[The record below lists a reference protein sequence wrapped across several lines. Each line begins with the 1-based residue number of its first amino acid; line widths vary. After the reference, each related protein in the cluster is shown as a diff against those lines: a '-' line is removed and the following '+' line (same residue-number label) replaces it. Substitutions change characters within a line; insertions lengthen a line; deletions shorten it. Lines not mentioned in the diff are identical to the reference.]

1 MNFIHKD
8 ETKKFSG
15 SHDDLSIV
23 KNEFNFE
30 DEKILE
36 AIIFASKEPV
46 SINDLKKSC
55 PFIED
60 INISLKNLIDFY
72 SNRAVNLVKIKNT
85 YAFRTLPYYSNYITQ
100 TVEKK
105 IKLSK
110 AAKETLAVIAYHQ
123 PVTRTEIED
132 IRGVSLYKG
141 LMDTLLDTKWVNI
154 GPRRDTPGMPV
165 TYVTTNDF
173 LDHFGLHSVKDLP
186 NFKELKEAGFLADFK
201 EEEFEI

>member
-1 MNFIHKD
+1 MNFIHKN
-8 ETKKFSG
+8 ENKNFTG
-15 SHDDLSIV
+15 SQDDLPNATNGI
-23 KNEFNFE
+23 NFE
-30 DEKILE
+30 NEKILE

-60 INISLKNLIDFY
+60 INTAIKNLTDFY
-72 SNRAVNLVKIKNT
+72 SNRAINLVKIKNT

-105 IKLSK
+105 VKLSK

>member
-1 MNFIHKD
+1 MNFIHKN
-8 ETKKFSG
+8 ENKSFSR
-15 SHDDLSIV
+15 SRDHISKV
-23 KNEFNFE
+23 SNELNFE

-60 INISLKNLIDFY
+60 INASLKHLTDVY

-100 TVEKK
+100 TLEKK
-105 IKLSK
+105 VKLSK

-141 LMDTLLDTKWVNI
+141 LMDNLLETKWVNI

-165 TYVTTNDF
+165 TYATTNDF
-173 LDHFGLHSVKDLP
+173 LDHFGLHTVKDLP
-186 NFKELKEAGFLADFK
+186 NFKELKEAGFLTDFND
-201 EEEFEI
+201 EEFEI

>member
-1 MNFIHKD
+1 MNFIHKN
-8 ETKKFSG
+8 ENKNFSG
-15 SHDDLSIV
+15 SQDNLSHL
-23 KNEFNFE
+23 KNEFKFE

-60 INISLKNLIDFY
+60 ISASLKNLTDVY

-105 IKLSK
+105 VKLSK

-123 PVTRTEIED
+123 PITRTEIED

-165 TYVTTNDF
+165 TYITTNYF
-173 LDHFGLHSVKDLP
+173 LDYFGLTTVKDLP
-186 NFKELKEAGFLADFK
+186 NFKEMKEAGFLADF
-201 EEEFEI
+201 EEDKTEI